1 MQLKNKKTKKLALLL
16 FGISYGEYHHF
27 WGRNMKIDYKISVE
41 NYKTFI
47 FEYFENLGY
56 EIDVFFATNEID
68 DDEKEKLL
76 EIYKP
81 VDYVFMEHNN
91 DKRAGRNEKFRNVI
105 DLCVKHKN
113 NNYNHVLITR
123 FDLLFKKKFQESHI
137 EFNKFN
143 LISIL
148 ERDKLVCDN
157 FYFFPIRML
166 DRFKELCD
174 FWDWRRFHDI
184 VYQLEKIW
192 GIISIHYILN
202 ENTWIGGLSFYEIVR
217 TRV

>member
-1 MQLKNKKTKKLALLL
+1 MGKKLALLL
-16 FGISYGEYHHF
+16 FGISSKVEHF
-27 WGRNMKIDYKISVE
+27 HQWSKGNVKIDYKKSVE

-56 EIDVFFATNEID
+56 EIDVFFATNEMD

-81 VDYVFMEHNN
+81 VDYVFTKHNEN
-91 DKRAGRNEKFRNVI
+91 WRNGRNEKFRNVI

-113 NNYNHVLITR
+113 NNYDHVLITR
-123 FDLLFKKKFQESHI
+123 FDLQFQKKFQESDI
-137 EFNKFN
+137 QFEKFN
-143 LISIL
+143 LVSML

-166 DRFKELCD
+166 DCFSEICHY
-174 FWDWRRFHDI
+174 WDWRRFHDI
-184 VYQLEKIW
+184 IYQLEKRL
-192 GIISIHYILN
+192 GINSIHYILN
-202 ENTWIGGLSFYEIVR
+202 EHTWVKNLSFYKILR
-217 TRV
+217 THI

>member
-1 MQLKNKKTKKLALLL
+1 MQLENKKTKKLALLL
-16 FGISYGEYHHF
+16 FGISYGEYRHF
-27 WGRNMKIDYKISVE
+27 RGRNMKIDYKISVE

-56 EIDVFFATNEID
+56 EIDVFFATNEMD
-68 DDEKEKLL
+68 DHEKEKLL

-105 DLCVKHKN
+105 DLCVKHKD
-113 NNYNHVLITR
+113 NNYDHVLITR

-143 LISIL
+143 LVSIL
-148 ERDKLVCDN
+148 EKDKLVCDN

-166 DRFKELCD
+166 DGFKELCD
-174 FWDWRRFHDI
+174 FWHWRRFHDI
-184 VYQLEKIW
+184 IYQLEKRW
-192 GIISIHYILN
+192 SIDAINYILN
-202 ENTWIGGLSFYEIVR
+202 EHTWIDRLSFYEIVR
-217 TRV
+217 TRI